1 MEFEKNALTVHRVW
15 ANRFRLPG
23 SGPECPDKDVQ
34 QVLGIDWEYDGIGFG
49 RCEFLFEENGTA
61 IKVESEGMAKQDS
74 KEFLRLLFEKIV
86 DMSEVKW

>member
-1 MEFEKNALTVHRVW
+1 MQFEKNALTVHRVR

-49 RCEFLFEENGTA
+49 RTA
-61 IKVESEGMAKQDS
+61 IKVESEGMTKQDS